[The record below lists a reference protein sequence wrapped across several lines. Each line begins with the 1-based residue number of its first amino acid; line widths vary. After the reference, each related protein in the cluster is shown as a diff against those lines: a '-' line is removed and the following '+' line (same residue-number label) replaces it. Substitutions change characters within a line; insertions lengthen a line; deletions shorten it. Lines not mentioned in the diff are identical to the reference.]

1 MCPHQEEMQDYKARS
16 ERELNVF
23 FKYQGV
29 FARNAG
35 ATTWDTAAHPKQFVC
50 KEHLTDLLEMATA
63 WSFAECAELAE
74 DRKGNF

>member
-1 MCPHQEEMQDYKARS
+1 
-16 ERELNVF
+16 
-23 FKYQGV
+23 V